1 MLYTLIGNGNANT
14 KEVISSLNSLLE
26 AVMQSKTDEDF
37 GLILAEEGTPSET
50 LEHIIKWIQK
60 NEIYYEAVL
69 LSDPGMSRGF
79 YENASE
85 TYTSPKPLFKAVHV
99 TPARKAKNEECAVLI
114 LSDDLEEDES
124 LLIAVEQAIETG
136 MPVYDLGNQ
145 MVEITFEEVP
155 EDETISTPLET
166 PTAEDFYIDV
176 QTPEEDIEF
185 TREDLAELN
194 MVELKAMVQSRGVI
208 PRDMRSKDSMID
220 ALMGTVSV
228 TPEEVASAVLVQ
240 EPVQEYDTKS
250 STPVGRFYLV
260 KIDAD
265 GKAEMRLLT
274 AKQAAL
280 VY

>member
-1 MLYTLIGNGNANT
+1 MLYTLIGNGNANK
-14 KEVISSLNSLLE
+14 KEVISSLNSLRD
-26 AVMQSKTDEDF
+26 AADDF
-37 GLILAEEGTPSET
+37 GLIIAEEEFPSDT
-50 LEHIIKWIQK
+50 LEHILGWVEK

-69 LSDPGMSRGF
+69 HPDGDMTQGLL
-79 YENASE
+79 YAQAAE
-85 TYTSPKPLFKAVHV
+85 TYTSRKTLLKAVQI
-99 TPARKAKNEECAVLI
+99 TPARKGEGEDCAVLI
-114 LSDDLEEDES
+114 LSDDLENDES
-124 LLIAVEQAIETG
+124 VLAAVERAIETG

-155 EDETISTPLET
+155 EEETVSEPLET
-166 PTAEDFYIDV
+166 PTFEDFHIDI
-176 QTPEEDIEF
+176 QIPEEDIEF

-220 ALMGTVSV
+220 ALMGTASV
-228 TPEEVASAVLVQ
+228 MLEEVASATLVQ

-250 STPVGRFYLV
+250 STPVGKFYLV

-265 GKAEMRLLT
+265 GKAEMRFLP
-274 AKQAAL
+274 AEKAAL

>member
-1 MLYTLIGNGNANT
+1 MLYTLIGNGNANK
-14 KEVISSLNSLLE
+14 KEVLSSLNSLYE
-26 AVMQSKTDEDF
+26 AVGEDEDF
-37 GLILAEEGTPSET
+37 WMIFVDGDQEISDTYKDIVQWSIKNSVPFEYVTSDSGDLEIPEWTDKADYCHFVKSPTAFTVKLTRVRPQPDEE
-50 LEHIIKWIQK
+50 
-60 NEIYYEAVL
+60 
-69 LSDPGMSRGF
+69 R
-79 YENASE
+79 
-85 TYTSPKPLFKAVHV
+85 
-99 TPARKAKNEECAVLI
+99 AVLI
-114 LSDDLEEDES
+114 LSDDLDNDEEVLS
-124 LLIAVEQAIETG
+124 AIEKFIDLDI
-136 MPVYDLGNQ
+136 PVYDLGNQ

-194 MVELKAMVQSRGVI
+194 MVELKAMVHSRGVV
-208 PRDMRSKDSMID
+208 PRDLRSKDSMID
-220 ALMGTVSV
+220 ALMGTVSD
-228 TPEEVASAVLVQ
+228 TPEEVVEEVLVQ